1 MKTTWIKTE
10 EASLDIDT
18 LVHYGFAEDRCH
30 RCGIHNSEISGLLM
44 QCGKCKKAYYCSM
57 KCFNDDLSWHQQF
70 CQTSRIDYAPSLED
84 ATKIKVKLPPRIS
97 LEPIGENLYKIKA
110 THHQSIL
117 ATDASGHTY
126 KPNLDDGT
134 IFSYTKGKSHEKR
147 GTVDGHKDVRKLY
160 GSGPLTL
167 TVDNGNGKT
176 VSVTVDPAEAGPP
189 KLKIE
194 EIRPGLYKIV
204 ASDQAGFPVTIK
216 GIDSAGNTFQNLE
229 PGSFFTYDKAWKGS
243 HQEQNKHVQQL
254 AGQGALRL
262 TAVNVDGKETT
273 IEVTPSEPTPP
284 KIKVQNIAENL
295 YKLKV
300 KDPAVFHGPLEI
312 TAKDSD
318 GCPITL
324 KNNDIFS
331 YVDAGS
337 SKTHQQPENDEE
349 HGAFQKIR
357 GHGNLTIT
365 VVNSF
370 GKEVSAFVS
379 PGSAPPPSIHLESL
393 KDGYYRIHASDPNDE
408 LLTIQVVD
416 HNGDTFLP
424 GLENASVFSYTD
436 AGSGS
441 NQQTAGEH
449 PSYGSVKKLRG
460 HGQLTVTV
468 TSASGKTAQALIEPA
483 EAPPPVVN
491 IHELETG
498 VYRLEVSDES
508 GNPVT
513 ILAVDSERNTF
524 NNALADQSIFRYE
537 EAGKRFA
544 TQEIQEDS
552 RHGGTQKIR
561 GKGDLTITAIN
572 SAGKER
578 ALVMKPTEADP
589 PSLRMEDLGDGFFKV
604 IASDGDGE
612 PVIVE
617 AADQEGN
624 AFAVEPGTIFRYEVA
639 GKLPVS
645 QETREDGKLG
655 SVEKMFG
662 SGNLTFK
669 ALNAAG
675 KESILVIQPTES
687 DPPSLNIED
696 LGEGFL
702 KVIATDRDGEPVT
715 VRAADQEGNAFIL
728 ESGTIFRYDEAGK
741 RSASQDARED
751 ERLGSVQKICGR
763 GNLTVTV
770 VNYAGKET
778 SIEVKA
784 TDPDPPT
791 LRIEDLGDGLRKII
805 ANDKDG
811 GNVVVTAYGSKGYEY
826 TAKPDMI
833 FRFLGTDGDAGQTY
847 QQDANHGD
855 VSNFY
860 GEGELMFT
868 ATSASGKQATAK
880 VQATE
885 SDEPKVEL
893 VEVESGVF
901 TISAIDPN
909 GDPLTVHAEDGNGN
923 SIVTIPVKA
932 TFRYADVGPVHS
944 KKDGDVYDFQ
954 MPELWITCYNKAGKK
969 KKIKVNAPEK
979 KQQQEPSS
987 PKPPAGSSMKSG
999 VSEPD
1004 SPSKRKKRIL
1014 TREVRDKLIFWYGRL
1029 GYPTRDEMIKKV
1041 ARLPESCGI
1050 RAEDVELLPWIMN
1063 GRMIRTKDLHDK
1075 VLENTTVYIEK
1086 EVDSD

>member
-1 MKTTWIKTE
+1 M
-10 EASLDIDT
+10 DIDT

-57 KCFNDDLSWHQQF
+57 KCFNDDLAWHQQF

-84 ATKIKVKLPPRIS
+84 ATKIKVNLPPRIS
-97 LEPIGENLYKIKA
+97 IEPIGENLYRIKA

-117 ATDASGHTY
+117 ATDASGHTF
-126 KPNLDDGT
+126 KPNLNDGT

-167 TVDNGNGKT
+167 TVDNGNGKK

-189 KLKIE
+189 KIKIE

-204 ASDQAGFPVTIK
+204 ASDQAGFPVTVK
-216 GIDSAGNTFQNLE
+216 GSDSEGNTFQNLE
-229 PGSFFTYDKAWKGS
+229 PGSFFTYDKAWKGF
-243 HQEQNKHVQQL
+243 HQEENKHVQQL
-254 AGQGALRL
+254 AGQGTLHL

-273 IEVTPSEPTPP
+273 IEVAPSDPSQP
-284 KIKVQNIAENL
+284 KIKIQNLTENL
-295 YKLKV
+295 YKLKI
-300 KDPAVFHGPLEI
+300 KDPAVFQGPLEI

-318 GCPITL
+318 GSPITL

-337 SKTHQQPENDEE
+337 GKTHQQPENDEE

-365 VVNSF
+365 VGNCF

-379 PGSAPPPSIHLESL
+379 PGSAPPPSLRLESL
-393 KDGYYRIHASDPNDE
+393 KDGYYKLHASDPNDE
-408 LLTIQVVD
+408 HLTIQVVD

-424 GLENASVFSYTD
+424 ALENASVFSYTD

-441 NQQTAGEH
+441 NQQTANEH
-449 PSYGSVKKLRG
+449 PYYGSVQKLRG

-468 TSASGKTAQALIEPA
+468 TNASGKTVQAMIEPA
-483 EAPPPVVN
+483 EASSPVVN
-491 IHELETG
+491 IHELEKG

-524 NNALADQSIFRYE
+524 NDALADQSIFRYE
-537 EAGKRFA
+537 EAGERSA
-544 TQEIQEDS
+544 TQEIQGDS

-572 SAGKER
+572 SAGKESSIV
-578 ALVMKPTEADP
+578 LKPTEADP
-589 PSLRMEDLGDGFFKV
+589 PYLRMEDLGDGFFKV

-612 PVIVE
+612 PVKVN

-624 AFAVEPGTIFRYEVA
+624 AFAVEPGTVFRYEVA
-639 GKLPVS
+639 GKRPCS
-645 QETREDGKLG
+645 QESREDGRLGLVQKL
-655 SVEKMFG
+655 FG
-662 SGNLTFK
+662 NGNLTFK
-669 ALNAAG
+669 AFNAAG
-675 KESILVIQPTES
+675 KESTLVIQPTES
-687 DPPSLNIED
+687 DPPSLNIEE
-696 LGEGFL
+696 LRESFL
-702 KVIATDRDGEPVT
+702 KIVAGDRDGEPVAVT
-715 VRAADQEGNAFIL
+715 AVDQEGNAFVM
-728 ESGTIFRYDEAGK
+728 ESGTIFRYEEAGK
-741 RSASQDARED
+741 RTASQDQRDDQRFGTVEK
-751 ERLGSVQKICGR
+751 LCGR
-763 GNLTVTV
+763 GSLTITAVNL
-770 VNYAGKET
+770 AGKENSVVVT
-778 SIEVKA
+778 A
-784 TDPDPPT
+784 TEPDPPS
-791 LRIEDLGDGLRKII
+791 LRLEDLGDGLRKII
-805 ANDKDG
+805 VSDKDG
-811 GNVVVTAYGSKGYEY
+811 GNVVVTAFDSQEYEF

-833 FRFLGTDGDAGQTY
+833 FRYLGTDGDSGQTY
-847 QQDANHGD
+847 QQDSNHGD
-855 VSNFY
+855 VSNMY
-860 GEGELMFT
+860 GKGELTLT
-868 ATSASGKQATAK
+868 ATNDSGKQATAK
-880 VQATE
+880 IQATH

-901 TISAIDPN
+901 TINAIDPN
-909 GDPLTVHAEDGNGN
+909 GDPITVHAEDANGD
-923 SIVTIPVKA
+923 SIVTIPVKS
-932 TFRYADVGPVHS
+932 TFRYSDVGPEYS

-969 KKIKVNAPEK
+969 TKTKVKAPEK
-979 KQQQEPSS
+979 KQAEEPSS
-987 PKPPAGSSMKSG
+987 PKPPAVSSSAQ
-999 VSEPD
+999 
-1004 SPSKRKKRIL
+1004 RKKRIL

-1063 GRMIRTKDLHDK
+1063 GRMIRTKDLHEK